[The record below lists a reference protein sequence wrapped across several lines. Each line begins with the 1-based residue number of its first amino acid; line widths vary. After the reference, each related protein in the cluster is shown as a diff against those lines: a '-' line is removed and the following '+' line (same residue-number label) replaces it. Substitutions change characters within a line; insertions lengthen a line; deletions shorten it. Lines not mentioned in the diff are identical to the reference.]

1 MRRGVVAVCRVHVA
15 ARVVLVH
22 LWVFHPSVFDFG
34 VAFCTGFVGSTE
46 CVLALLVLTVVC
58 RCALVCAQQL
68 RRLCRSC
75 AVFVLAQPH
84 GACML
89 CARSRA
95 PEHLA
100 PSSGR
105 RKSPASRCHALQ
117 HGRRKHRE
125 LWRVCRIA
133 AAWRRPG

>member
-1 MRRGVVAVCRVHVA
+1 MGVVAVCRVHVA

-22 LWVFHPSVFDFG
+22 LWVFHPSVFDFA
-34 VAFCTGFVGSTE
+34 VAPCTGFVGSTE

-58 RCALVCAQQL
+58 RCALVCAQQVHG
-68 RRLCRSC
+68 LCRSC
-75 AVFVLAQPH
+75 AVFMLAQPY
-84 GACML
+84 GAYML

-95 PEHLA
+95 PEHLS

-105 RKSPASRCHALQ
+105 RKSPTSRCHALL

-125 LWRVCRIA
+125 LCRVCRIA
-133 AAWRRPG
+133 VARWRPG